1 MHCYDKYVHVLQHT
15 ARTIVVTGFDVAPG
29 RLALTLTFACVPVGY
44 MDGGVAV
51 YRWDTCMASLQPRRC
66 EQNKRGVA
74 KPCYLLPR
82 GCWWCGNRN
91 SPLWG
96 WTVAPPPIPYDSS
109 L

>member
-82 GCWWCGNRN
+82 GCGFAV
-91 SPLWG
+91 
-96 WTVAPPPIPYDSS
+96 TVDVVLAVAVTITITVTVE
-109 L
+109 